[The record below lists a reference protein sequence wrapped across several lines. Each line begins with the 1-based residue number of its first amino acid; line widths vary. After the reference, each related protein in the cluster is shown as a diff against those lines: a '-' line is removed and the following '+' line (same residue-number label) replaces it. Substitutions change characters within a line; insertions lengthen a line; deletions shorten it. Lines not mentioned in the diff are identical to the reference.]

1 MTTSHHFLTQA
12 VRRGYVTPN
21 PVFLSLPPSGGVAS
35 LLSSQSHIPFGLL
48 FRFQGAMKRSFT
60 YSHWER
66 SNSNPKREK
75 YFEFEKSLHSF
86 GQRVLKCTPIFGVF
100 SKTFSK
106 NPFTCS
112 HWGRRNYRVFFKIFL
127 SGDKR
132 PFTYLELQSRMTPCF
147 LKKSSNFFGMF
158 GGQKKKAY
166 GVAHTLPNRHI
177 AGAIFA
183 SFLPCKAFSKGGK
196 G

>member
-12 VRRGYVTPN
+12 VRQGYVTPN

-48 FRFQGAMKRSFT
+48 FDFQGATKRSFT

-66 SNSNPKREK
+66 SNAHPKRGK
-75 YFEFEKSLHSF
+75 YFKFEKSLHSF
-86 GQRVLKCTPIFGVF
+86 GQRVPKCTPIFGVF

-106 NPFTCS
+106 KPFTCS
-112 HWGRRNYRVFFKIFL
+112 HWGRRNYRVFFKNFL

-132 PFTYLELQSRMTPCF
+132 PFTYLELSTRNATC
-147 LKKSSNFFGMF
+147 
-158 GGQKKKAY
+158 
-166 GVAHTLPNRHI
+166 
-177 AGAIFA
+177 
-183 SFLPCKAFSKGGK
+183 FSKKIRKKFLECSTGK
-196 G
+196 KRKRVVLRIRFQICVHCRDDFRRFFAL